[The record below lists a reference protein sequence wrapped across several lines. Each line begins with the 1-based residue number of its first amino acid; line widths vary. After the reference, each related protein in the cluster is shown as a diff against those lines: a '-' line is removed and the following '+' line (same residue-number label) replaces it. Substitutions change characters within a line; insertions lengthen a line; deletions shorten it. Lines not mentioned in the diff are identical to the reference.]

1 MFNFKEHLQSK
12 KIILELDDIPTKN
25 SLLVI
30 CFCKLELKLDV
41 PQSSKFKET
50 KESKDYKRLLFV
62 R

>member
-30 CFCKLELKLDV
+30 CLCKFGLKLAV
-41 PQSSKFKET
+41 PQSSKLKET
-50 KESKDYKRLLFV
+50 KESKD
-62 R
+62 